1 MIWIKENRGII
12 TPPQYILINTVE
24 STTYIE
30 QDMMKKDVAELNKEK
45 SSLKVI
51 NRLML
56 KRKSLHNILSKFN
69 SIWVNDNTLFLT
81 SVWI

>member
-1 MIWIKENRGII
+1 MKGRLHRVEGEN
-12 TPPQYILINTVE
+12 INLR
-24 STTYIE
+24 IE

-56 KRKSLHNILSKFN
+56 KRKSLHNILSKN
-69 SIWVNDNTLFLT
+69 SI
-81 SVWI
+81 